1 MEPHWTPCVHFPC
14 RFTAAGFNFLGN
26 FMHIFAVTPCQAFV
40 DPAWHGQCQTPVEA
54 CTLLFS
60 LSETMLEAIV
70 AVWIWHTSDGTP
82 SFGHALLAHAVCKCL
97 AVGKMVGNPGEKRRR
112 SRVLTDHHLPQKHKI
127 AVSIRHVKSSRAR
140 GSMMAPLRDILA
152 EEAVMFRIRRSMHIC
167 LKHLTG

>member
-1 MEPHWTPCVHFPC
+1 MQSSNHTGRLAFI
-14 RFTAAGFNFLGN
+14 FLVVSLQRAST
-26 FMHIFAVTPCQAFV
+26 FQAISCISSQSHTPCQAFV
-40 DPAWHGQCQTPVEA
+40 DPAWHDQCQTPVEA

-60 LSETMLEAIV
+60 LSETVLEAIV

-97 AVGKMVGNPGEKRRR
+97 AVGKMVGNPGEKKRRN
-112 SRVLTDHHLPQKHKI
+112 RVLTDHHLPQKHKI

-152 EEAVMFRIRRSMHIC
+152 EEAAMFRIRRSMHI
-167 LKHLTG
+167 

>member
-14 RFTAAGFNFLGN
+14 RFSAAGFNFLGN

-40 DPAWHGQCQTPVEA
+40 DPAWHDQCQTPVEA

-60 LSETMLEAIV
+60 LSETVLEAIV
-70 AVWIWHTSDGTP
+70 VVWIWHASDGTC
-82 SFGHALLAHAVCKCL
+82 CKCV
-97 AVGKMVGNPGEKRRR
+97 AVGKWLETPEKREGTMH
-112 SRVLTDHHLPQKHKI
+112 SPIIICLQKI

-140 GSMMAPLRDILA
+140 GSITAPLRDILA
-152 EEAVMFRIRRSMHIC
+152 EEAVVFAIPRSMHIC